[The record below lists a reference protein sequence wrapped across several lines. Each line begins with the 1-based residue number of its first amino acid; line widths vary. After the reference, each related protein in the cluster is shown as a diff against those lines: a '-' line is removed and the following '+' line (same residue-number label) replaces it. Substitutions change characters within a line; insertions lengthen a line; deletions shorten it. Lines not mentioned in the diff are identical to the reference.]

1 MLSLSTRNGDGISNA
16 EISSMKQKET
26 KGDSVW
32 KERVGDPS
40 HLKATQTMRDEIVD
54 DEYLQSLNLS
64 PGTTWRD
71 IGIYV
76 I

>member
-1 MLSLSTRNGDGISNA
+1 
-16 EISSMKQKET
+16 MKQKET